1 MRLKNVNTLAKSKV
15 KRYKRRTLLMIAP
28 MGLFF
33 GVIMALLLVFVSL
46 KATAFREMDKVSSD
60 VYIDIYNES
69 NNTELLKERIE
80 SMGGEVLTFDG
91 GYYNIDGGY
100 YNIDSVIY
108 LAKNDSVA
116 QIYNGAKSLTVYPKE
131 ITEKFVTEDYSQDQV
146 PILIPIDGAATLAGV
161 SYDADDRGSFEKV
174 YEDAVGKEFTLDV
187 CNRVFDENGEQYPLD
202 EPDGLE
208 CVGKVHYKIV
218 GIMPSFSA
226 RSEKNVKFHNRSFFN
241 GALNSIGH
249 GYYDRYVLADET
261 DELGRKYSKS
271 KNGVVIAKFKK
282 YEDVVA
288 FKDKFACEDR
298 SKECDIYSAS
308 EYFGNR
314 FTISTFF
321 DFIMEFLGGA
331 IVVLTIVAMIS
342 LAVNI
347 TKIIDDEAQLIN
359 LYKIVGA
366 SKNDVVCIYAS
377 YIAKITLYT
386 IILSILV
393 SLVVATILFL
403 IGLDDLLTG
412 FSFMYTS
419 SATQAPVS
427 SIKYAV
433 DWNYMY
439 VILGILLSGVVGLG
453 LSVKKLRKMSV
464 AS

>member
-1 MRLKNVNTLAKSKV
+1 MRLKNVNMLAKSKV

-60 VYIDIYNES
+60 IYIDIYDES

-91 GYYNIDGGY
+91 GYYNVSGG
-100 YNIDSVIY
+100 IY
-108 LAKNDSVA
+108 LVKDDSVA
-116 QIYNGAKSLTVYPKE
+116 QIYQNAAGLSTYPKE

-161 SYDADDRGSFEKV
+161 PYDADDKGSFEKV
-174 YEDAVGKEFTLDV
+174 YKDAVGKEFTLNV
-187 CNRVFDENGEQYPLD
+187 CNQALDEDGMPYPLD
-202 EPDGLE
+202 EPGGLE
-208 CVGKVHYKIV
+208 CIDEVHYKIV

-226 RSEKNVKFHNRSFFN
+226 WAEKNAKFHKSGFFN
-241 GALNSIGH
+241 GMLSTIGSS
-249 GYYDRYVLADET
+249 YYDRYVLADET
-261 DELGRKYSKS
+261 DELNNKYSKS
-271 KNGVVIAKFKK
+271 NNNQVTIAKFKK
-282 YEDVVA
+282 YGDAVA

-298 SKECDIYSAS
+298 SKECDIYNAK

-314 FTISTFF
+314 FTVSASF
-321 DFIMEFLGGA
+321 DAIMGVFGGA
-331 IVVLTIVAMIS
+331 IVVLVVVAMIA

-377 YIAKITLYT
+377 YIAKVTLYT
-386 IILSILV
+386 VILSILV

-419 SATQAPVS
+419 SVTQAPVS

-433 DWNYMY
+433 DWSYMY

-453 LSVKKLRKMSV
+453 FSVRKLRKM
-464 AS
+464 

>member
-1 MRLKNVNTLAKSKV
+1 MRLKNVNMLAKSKV

-60 VYIDIYNES
+60 VYIDIYDES

-91 GYYNIDGGY
+91 GYYNVSGD
-100 YNIDSVIY
+100 IY
-108 LAKNDSVA
+108 LVKDDSMV
-116 QIYNGAKSLTVYPKE
+116 QIYQNAAGLSTYPKE

-161 SYDADDRGSFEKV
+161 SYDADDKGSFEKV
-174 YEDAVGKEFTLDV
+174 YKDAVGKEFTLNV
-187 CNRVFDENGEQYPLD
+187 CNRVIDEDGMSYPLD
-202 EPDGLE
+202 EPGGLE
-208 CVGKVHYKIV
+208 CIDEVRYKIV

-226 RSEKNVKFHNRSFFN
+226 WAEKNAKFHKSGFFN
-241 GALNSIGH
+241 GMLSTISSS
-249 GYYDRYVLADET
+249 YYDRYVLADKT
-261 DELGRKYSKS
+261 DELTNKYSKS
-271 KNGVVIAKFKK
+271 NNNQVTIAKFKK
-282 YEDVVA
+282 YEDAVA

-298 SKECDIYSAS
+298 SKKCDIYSAS

-314 FTISTFF
+314 FTVSASF
-321 DFIMEFLGGA
+321 DATMGVFGGA
-331 IVVLTIVAMIS
+331 IVVLVIVAMIA

-377 YIAKITLYT
+377 YIAKVTLYT
-386 IILSILV
+386 VILSILV

-433 DWNYMY
+433 DWNYVY

-453 LSVKKLRKMSV
+453 FSVRKLRKMK
-464 AS
+464 